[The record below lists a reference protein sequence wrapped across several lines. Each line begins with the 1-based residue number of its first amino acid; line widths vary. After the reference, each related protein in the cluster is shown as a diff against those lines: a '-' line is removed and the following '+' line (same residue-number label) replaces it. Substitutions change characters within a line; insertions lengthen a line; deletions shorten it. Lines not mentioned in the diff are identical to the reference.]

1 MITSEIFNQGEDLPP
16 LKEPDNESSFLL
28 SEDEL
33 AFINAVN
40 MQLTVIK
47 MLTVSIVTHV
57 EDQMALQCSVV
68 SALKDQF
75 IMAMTK
81 KHSLD
86 TKKFTDLSIDV
97 ENKLFVAAKG
107 K

>member
-1 MITSEIFNQGEDLPP
+1 MIINEIFNQGEDLPP
-16 LKEPDNESSFLL
+16 LKEPDNTSSFLL
-28 SEDEL
+28 TDDEI

-40 MQLTVIK
+40 MQLAVIK
-47 MLTVSIVTHV
+47 TLTVSIITHV
-57 EDQMALQCSVV
+57 EDQMALQCNVV
-68 SALKDQF
+68 AELKDQF
-75 IMAMTK
+75 IKAMAK

-86 TKKFTDLSIDV
+86 AKDFSNFSIDV